1 MSLTAAHMKYAF
13 PLCLQA
19 GCGERLRRTHDDS
32 RFRWTRCLTT
42 ISLILHLLEYQQFC
56 YSMCSGTLVTVRP
69 VANIQEDSA
78 CTSPLR
84 YHHQG
89 VTFSATTLDCH
100 HTQSPKAIRNTE
112 DVTKTSPTEE
122 TASNALSTSELAII
136 FHRPLP
142 IALKRP
148 PLYPRDGTF
157 GMNFS
162 QSCINLVS
170 YAPAVEVTTTGHDDC
185 EPLLHLTII
194 PEQESLSSNEDA
206 ELVF

>member
-1 MSLTAAHMKYAF
+1 MLFDNHYINFT
-13 PLCLQA
+13 P
-19 GCGERLRRTHDDS
+19 S
-32 RFRWTRCLTT
+32 RVSTV
-42 ISLILHLLEYQQFC
+42 LLFY
-56 YSMCSGTLVTVRP
+56 MCSGSLVTVRP
-69 VANIQEDSA
+69 VADIQEDA
-78 CTSPLR
+78 ARTSLLR

-100 HTQSPKAIRNTE
+100 YTQSPKAIRNTE

-136 FHRPLP
+136 FHRPLL

-170 YAPAVEVTTTGHDDC
+170 YAPAVDVTTTGHGDC
-185 EPLLHLTII
+185 EPLLHFTII
-194 PEQESLSSNEDA
+194 PEQELLRSNEDA